1 MHAFTGSMLS
11 LKCVVR
17 IVRNK

>member
-11 LKCVVR
+11 LKCVDR